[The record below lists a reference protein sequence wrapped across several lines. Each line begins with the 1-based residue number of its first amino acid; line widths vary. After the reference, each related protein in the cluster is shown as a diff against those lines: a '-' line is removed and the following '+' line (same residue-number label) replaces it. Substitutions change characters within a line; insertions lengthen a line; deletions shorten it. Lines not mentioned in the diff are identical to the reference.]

1 MFNSTCI
8 YSSIA
13 LLSFNIL
20 KVFCTNMIHGP
31 FLFLLLFFFLNL
43 LVAGY
48 ISKMKVLTWNG
59 ITNLFEIITIFSISF
74 TMHAS

>member
-20 KVFCTNMIHGP
+20 KVFCTNMIHGA

-48 ISKMKVLTWNG
+48 ISKMKVLAWDN
-59 ITNLFEIITIFSISF
+59 
-74 TMHAS
+74 